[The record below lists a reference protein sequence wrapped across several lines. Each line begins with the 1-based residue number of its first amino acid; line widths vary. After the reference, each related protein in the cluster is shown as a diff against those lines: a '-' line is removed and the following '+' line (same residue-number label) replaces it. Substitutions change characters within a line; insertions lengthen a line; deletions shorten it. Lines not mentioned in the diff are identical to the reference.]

1 MKNKKNN
8 KAFTLVELMGV
19 ITIIALIS
27 VLVAPTI
34 INQIRSSKG
43 RVDKVTEKLIFSATD
58 LYLDENKD
66 TFLLKEGNA
75 YCVTLEDLVNDDK
88 LQAPLLNSNG
98 DEIDLSL
105 YVKVAVINSQYGGY
119 EITNECVE
127 QIIDEV

>member
-1 MKNKKNN
+1 MKNN

-43 RVDKVTEKLIFSATD
+43 RVDKVTERLIFSATD

>member
-1 MKNKKNN
+1 MKNN

-19 ITIIALIS
+19 ITIISLIS

-34 INQIRSSKG
+34 INQIRSSKS

-66 TFLLKEGNA
+66 TFLLKERNA
-75 YCVTLEDLVNDDK
+75 YCVTLEELVNDDK

-98 DEIDLSL
+98 DEIDLNL
-105 YVKVAVINSQYGGY
+105 FVKVAVINSQYGGY

-127 QIIDEV
+127 QIIDEI

>member
-1 MKNKKNN
+1 MKNN

>member
-1 MKNKKNN
+1 MKNN

-43 RVDKVTEKLIFSATD
+43 RVDKVTERLIFSATD

-75 YCVTLEDLVNDDK
+75 YCVTLEELVNDDK

>member
-1 MKNKKNN
+1 MKNN

-43 RVDKVTEKLIFSATD
+43 RVDKVTERLIFSAAD